1 MIFIFILLFGVLFLF
16 VNIRQVA
23 PGNRGSIAAGLAVIA
38 LPVCFIFRGHLWA
51 SVGQAFLAVWLC
63 EALLLYIF
71 WWLFRGIRRLA
82 VRRALPRQVSIMGAR
97 ALLALSVLVS
107 AVMCVAGYFHNA
119 DYYLRRTDVDLP
131 GDSHFTALFFSDLH
145 LDPLFD
151 RDKALRILHDADSV
165 RPDFI
170 FFGGDLSDEHDSLMT
185 LEGYDAIFREMA
197 GKARLGAFAVDG
209 NHEAY
214 MERSGS
220 DPHGWL
226 RRNGWTVL
234 EDSTACTE
242 LACITG
248 RIDHQVAHVRGVE
261 RLPLDFIAPAKDSRV
276 PWIVLDH
283 QPRGLDSLDTRKP
296 DFALSGHTHDGQFFP
311 GTVII
316 NWVWRI
322 AYGFGELDGIKW
334 LVTSGVH
341 SWGPP
346 VRVGSDAEM
355 WILDFK

>member
-51 SVGQAFLAVWLC
+51 CVGQAFLSVWLC

-82 VRRALPRQVSIMGAR
+82 VRRPLPRQISIIGAR
-97 ALLALSVLVS
+97 ALLAVSVVVS

-119 DYYLRRTDVDLP
+119 DYYLRRAEVDLP

-226 RRNGWTVL
+226 RRNGWIVL

-242 LACITG
+242 LVCITG
-248 RIDHQVAHVRGVE
+248 RVDHQVARVRSGE
-261 RLPLDFIAPAKDSRV
+261 GYTCAADCAGPPAPRPRFARYAQARLCAF
-276 PWIVLDH
+276 
-283 QPRGLDSLDTRKP
+283 G
-296 DFALSGHTHDGQFFP
+296 THARRAVFP
-311 GTVII
+311 GDGHHQLGVA
-316 NWVWRI
+316 NCLRLWR
-322 AYGFGELDGIKW
+322 AGRYQVACDERCAQL
-334 LVTSGVH
+334 
-341 SWGPP
+341 GPP
-346 VRVGSDAEM
+346 GARGQRRRDV
-355 WILDFK
+355 DFEL

>member
-38 LPVCFIFRGHLWA
+38 LPVCFISRGHLWA

-82 VRRALPRQVSIMGAR
+82 LRRPLSHRMNIMVAR
-97 ALLALSVLVS
+97 SLLALSVLVS

-145 LDPLFD
+145 IDPLFD

-185 LEGYDAIFREMA
+185 LEGYDKIFRDIA
-197 GKARLGAFAVDG
+197 GKARVGAFAVDG
-209 NHEAY
+209 NHEATWNVVAAT
-214 MERSGS
+214 RTVGCGAT
-220 DPHGWL
+220 DGLCWKIL
-226 RRNGWTVL
+226 RRVRNLPALRDV
-234 EDSTACTE
+234 STIRWRMCAVWNVCRST
-242 LACITG
+242 LSRPR
-248 RIDHQVAHVRGVE
+248 RIHVC
-261 RLPLDFIAPAKDSRV
+261 
-276 PWIVLDH
+276 
-283 QPRGLDSLDTRKP
+283 RGLC
-296 DFALSGHTHDGQFFP
+296 
-311 GTVII
+311 
-316 NWVWRI
+316 
-322 AYGFGELDGIKW
+322 
-334 LVTSGVH
+334 
-341 SWGPP
+341 
-346 VRVGSDAEM
+346 
-355 WILDFK
+355 

>member
-1 MIFIFILLFGVLFLF
+1 MIFLFILLFGVLFLF

-51 SVGQAFLAVWLC
+51 CVGQAFLAVWLC

-82 VRRALPRQVSIMGAR
+82 LRRPLSHRMNIMVAR
-97 ALLALSVLVS
+97 SLLALSVLVS

-145 LDPLFD
+145 IDPLFD
-151 RDKALRILHDADSV
+151 RDKALHILHDADSV

-185 LEGYDAIFREMA
+185 LEGYDKIFRELA
-197 GKARLGAFAVDG
+197 GKARVYAFAVDG

-242 LACITG
+242 LVCITG
-248 RIDHQVAHVRGVE
+248 RVDHQVARVRGVE

-283 QPRGLDSLDTRKP
+283 QPPRSR
-296 DFALSGHTHDGQFFP
+296 FARYAQARLCAFGTHARWAVFP
-311 GTVII
+311 GDGHHQLGLE
-316 NWVWRI
+316 NRLRFWR
-322 AYGFGELDGIKW
+322 AGWNQVARDERRAQLGP
-334 LVTSGVH
+334 SGARGQRRRDVD
-341 SWGPP
+341 S
-346 VRVGSDAEM
+346 
-355 WILDFK
+355 